1 MEEGKSE
8 ARPGKCPHAEIHCCK
23 KKKNKNRSVPRVL
36 DRSFLSHHS
45 IKQAFAKGLRGVAR
59 HCMLSWGFTVQSLPL
74 GTLLALHEPADK
86 CGIAWNDGRNS
97 EEGP

>member
-1 MEEGKSE
+1 MSP
-8 ARPGKCPHAEIHCCK
+8 RRNPLLQ
-23 KKKNKNRSVPRVL
+23 KKKNKNRSLPRVL